1 MNRQPLKLPLE
12 DQPAS
17 ATDFSP
23 MSSDQALSARSFF
36 WLALA
41 VVIAVLI
48 YLLSPILTPFLLA
61 AILAYMGDPLV
72 DWLQAKKIPRTLGVV
87 IVMFLLIGLM
97 ILIVVILVP
106 LFEQQAITLMQ
117 RYPQHLDA
125 LSSYITPWLHRF
137 GIDFVLDIQGIKQA
151 LMENLPAAKS
161 FAANLIPSLKT
172 GGLALVEFVINLV
185 LVPVVLFYVLRD
197 WDLMIAHIGETIPRR
212 ARDETISMARD
223 VDKVLGQFLRGQSSV
238 MLLQSVFYVTGL
250 WLVGLDFALP
260 IGILA
265 GMLTFV
271 PYLGAI
277 VGFVLAT
284 LAGLIQFQSF
294 GGLVPVWIVFFLGQ
308 LLEGMVVT
316 PWLVGDHIGLHPV
329 LVIFALLAFG
339 QLFGFFGVLL
349 ALPASAVL
357 VVGFKY
363 LHQKYTESA
372 LYTEPKE
379 SLVISPPQEPEGT
392 AVKE

>member
-1 MNRQPLKLPLE
+1 MLPARRST
-12 DQPAS
+12 AS
-17 ATDFSP
+17 ATGLNL
-23 MSSDQALSARSFF
+23 MSTEQVLSGRAFF

-72 DWLQAKKIPRTLGVV
+72 DRLEAKHIPRTLGVL

-97 ILIVVILVP
+97 ILILVILVP
-106 LFEQQAITLMQ
+106 LFEQQAATLMQ
-117 RYPQHLDA
+117 RYPQHLEA

-137 GIDFVLDIQGIKQA
+137 GIDFELDIQGIKQA

-161 FAANLIPSLKT
+161 FAAKLIPTLKT

-197 WDLMIAHIGETIPRR
+197 WDLMITRIAETIPIR
-212 ARDETISMARD
+212 ARDEIIAMARD

-265 GMLTFV
+265 GLLCFV

-294 GGLVPVWIVFFLGQ
+294 GGLIPVWIVFFLGQ

-316 PWLVGDHIGLHPV
+316 PWLVGDRIGLHPV

-357 VVGFKY
+357 LVGFKY
-363 LHQKYTESA
+363 LHRKYTDSA
-372 LYTEPKE
+372 LYSEPKE
-379 SLVISPPQEPEGT
+379 RLVIVPSQEPEGT
-392 AVKE
+392 ERVEGVNE

>member
-1 MNRQPLKLPLE
+1 
-12 DQPAS
+12 
-17 ATDFSP
+17 
-23 MSSDQALSARSFF
+23 MSSEQALNARSFF

-72 DWLQAKKIPRTLGVV
+72 DWLQAQKIPRTLGVV

-125 LSSYITPWLHRF
+125 LSSYITPWLHHF

-185 LVPVVLFYVLRD
+185 LVPVVLFYILRD

-223 VDKVLGQFLRGQSSV
+223 VDEVLGQFLRGQSSV

-316 PWLVGDHIGLHPV
+316 PWLVGDRIGLHPV

-349 ALPASAVL
+349 ALPASAAL

-372 LYTEPKE
+372 LYTEPKG

-392 AVKE
+392 ARGEGVKE

>member
-1 MNRQPLKLPLE
+1 
-12 DQPAS
+12 
-17 ATDFSP
+17 
-23 MSSDQALSARSFF
+23 MSSERILSAYSFF

-61 AILAYMGDPLV
+61 AILAYMGDPMV
-72 DWLQAKKIPRTLGVV
+72 DRLEAKQIPRTLGVL

-97 ILIVVILVP
+97 ILILVILVP
-106 LFEQQAITLMQ
+106 LFEQQAATLMQ
-117 RYPQHLDA
+117 RYPQHLEA
-125 LSSYITPWLHRF
+125 LSAYITPWLHRF
-137 GIDFVLDIQGIKQA
+137 GFDFELDIQGIKQA
-151 LMENLPAAKS
+151 LMGNLPAAKS
-161 FAANLIPSLKT
+161 FAANLMPSLKT

-197 WDLMIAHIGETIPRR
+197 WDLMIAQIGETIPKRV
-212 ARDETISMARD
+212 RDETISMARD
-223 VDKVLGQFLRGQSSV
+223 VDKVLGQFLRGQLSV
-238 MLLQSVFYVTGL
+238 MLLQSIFYVTGL

>member
-1 MNRQPLKLPLE
+1 
-12 DQPAS
+12 
-17 ATDFSP
+17 
-23 MSSDQALSARSFF
+23 MSSEPVFSGRSFF

-61 AILAYMGDPLV
+61 AILAYMGDPLA
-72 DWLQAKKIPRTLGVV
+72 DRLEAKKIPRTLSVL

-106 LFEQQAITLMQ
+106 LFQQQAATLMQ
-117 RYPQHLDA
+117 RYPQHLET
-125 LSSYITPWLHRF
+125 LSSYITPWLHGF
-137 GIDFVLDIQGIKQA
+137 GIDFEFDIRGIKQA

-161 FAANLIPSLKT
+161 FAAELIPRLTT
-172 GGLALVEFVINLV
+172 GGLVLAEFVIDLV
-185 LVPVVLFYVLRD
+185 LVPVVLFYLLRD
-197 WDLMIAHIGETIPRR
+197 WDLMIAQIGETIPMR
-212 ARDETISMARD
+212 AREETISMARD
-223 VDKVLGQFLRGQSSV
+223 VDKVLGQFLRGQLSV
-238 MLLQSVFYVTGL
+238 MLLQSAFYVAGL

-260 IGILA
+260 IGIVA
-265 GMLTFV
+265 GLLTFV

-294 GGLVPVWIVFFLGQ
+294 GGLIPVWIVFFLGQ

-316 PWLVGDHIGLHPV
+316 PWLVGDRIGLHPV

-349 ALPASAVL
+349 ALPASAAL

-363 LHQKYTESA
+363 LHQKYTDSA
-372 LYTEPKE
+372 LYSEPKE
-379 SLVISPPQEPEGT
+379 SLVISPPQKPEGT
-392 AVKE
+392 ERREGVKE

>member
-1 MNRQPLKLPLE
+1 
-12 DQPAS
+12 
-17 ATDFSP
+17 
-23 MSSDQALSARSFF
+23 MSSEQVLSGRAFF
-36 WLALA
+36 WLTLA

-72 DWLQAKKIPRTLGVV
+72 DRLEANKIPRTLSVL
-87 IVMFLLIGLM
+87 IVMSLLIGLM

-106 LFEQQAITLMQ
+106 MFEQQAATFMQ
-117 RYPQHLDA
+117 YYPEHLEA
-125 LSSYITPWLHRF
+125 LNSYLTPWLRRF
-137 GIDFVLDIQGIKQA
+137 GIAFDFDIQGIKQA

-161 FAANLIPSLKT
+161 FAAKLIPSLTT
-172 GGLALVEFVINLV
+172 GGLALAEFVINLV

-197 WDLMIAHIGETIPRR
+197 WDFMLAHIGETIPKR
-212 ARDETISMARD
+212 AREEAISMARD
-223 VDKVLGQFLRGQSSV
+223 VDEVLGQFLRGQLSV
-238 MLLQSVFYVTGL
+238 MLLLSVFYVAGL
-250 WLVGLDFALP
+250 WFVGLDFALP

-265 GMLTFV
+265 GLLTFV

-294 GGLVPVWIVFFLGQ
+294 GGLIPVWIVFFLGQ

-316 PWLVGDHIGLHPV
+316 PWLVGDRIGLHPV

-357 VVGFKY
+357 AVGFKY
-363 LHQKYTESA
+363 LHRKYTDSA
-372 LYTEPKE
+372 LYSEPKE
-379 SLVISPPQEPEGT
+379 SLVIVPSQEPEGT
-392 AVKE
+392 ERVEGLNE

>member
-1 MNRQPLKLPLE
+1 MPSEQSS
-12 DQPAS
+12 S
-17 ATDFSP
+17 AH
-23 MSSDQALSARSFF
+23 SFF
-36 WLALA
+36 WLALT

-61 AILAYMGDPLV
+61 ALLAYMGDPLV
-72 DWLQAKKIPRTLGVV
+72 DRLAAIQIPRTLGAL
-87 IVMFLLIGLM
+87 IVMSLLIGSM

-106 LFEQQAITLMQ
+106 LFEHQATTLMQ
-117 RYPQHLDA
+117 RYPQHLEA
-125 LSSYITPWLHRF
+125 LSSYMRPWLHRF
-137 GIDFVLDIQGIKQA
+137 GIDFELDIQGIKHA

-161 FAANLIPSLKT
+161 YAAKLIPTLKT

-185 LVPVVLFYVLRD
+185 LVPVVLFYLLRD
-197 WDLMIAHIGETIPRR
+197 WDLMITHIGETIPIR

-223 VDKVLGQFLRGQSSV
+223 VDEVLGQFLRGQSSV
-238 MLLQSVFYVTGL
+238 MLLQSVFYVAGL

-260 IGILA
+260 IGVLA
-265 GMLTFV
+265 GLLCFI

-284 LAGLIQFQSF
+284 LAGVIQFESF

-308 LLEGMVVT
+308 LLEGMVFT
-316 PWLVGDHIGLHPV
+316 PWLVGDRIGLHPV

-349 ALPASAVL
+349 ALPASAAL

-363 LHQKYTESA
+363 MHQKYTGSA
-372 LYTEPKE
+372 LYREPRE
-379 SLVISPPQEPEGT
+379 SLVISPAQEPEGT
-392 AVKE
+392 EGDEEVKEAKA

>member
-1 MNRQPLKLPLE
+1 MPSE
-12 DQPAS
+12 
-17 ATDFSP
+17 
-23 MSSDQALSARSFF
+23 QALSARSFF

-41 VVIAVLI
+41 VVVGVLI

-72 DWLQAKKIPRTLGVV
+72 DRLEAQHIPRTLGAL
-87 IVMFLLIGLM
+87 IVMSLLIGLV

-106 LFEQQAITLMQ
+106 LLEHQAATLMQ
-117 RYPQHLDA
+117 RYPQHLEA

-137 GIDFVLDIQGIKQA
+137 GIDFELDIQGIKQA
-151 LMENLPAAKS
+151 LMKNLPAAKS
-161 FAANLIPSLKT
+161 YAAKLIPTLTT

-185 LVPVVLFYVLRD
+185 LVPVVLFYLLRD
-197 WDLMIAHIGETIPRR
+197 WDLMITHIGETIPMR

-238 MLLQSVFYVTGL
+238 MLLQSVFFVAGL
-250 WLVGLDFALP
+250 WLVGLDYALP

-265 GMLTFV
+265 GLLCFV

-294 GGLVPVWIVFFLGQ
+294 GGLIPVWIVFFLGQ
-308 LLEGMVVT
+308 LLEGMVFT
-316 PWLVGDHIGLHPV
+316 PWLVGDRIGLHPV

-349 ALPASAVL
+349 ALPASAAL
-357 VVGFKY
+357 VVGFKH
-363 LHQKYTESA
+363 LHQKYTDSA
-372 LYTEPKE
+372 LYSEPGE
-379 SLVISPPQEPEGT
+379 SLIISPLQEPEGT
-392 AVKE
+392 EKAKERKSARYEG

>member
-1 MNRQPLKLPLE
+1 
-12 DQPAS
+12 
-17 ATDFSP
+17 
-23 MSSDQALSARSFF
+23 MSSEQILSAHSFF

-41 VVIAVLI
+41 VVIAVVI

-72 DWLQAKKIPRTLGVV
+72 DRLEAKKIPRTLGVL

-106 LFEQQAITLMQ
+106 LFEQQAATLMQ
-117 RYPQHLDA
+117 RYPQHLEA
-125 LSSYITPWLHRF
+125 LSAYITPWLHRF
-137 GIDFVLDIQGIKQA
+137 GIDFELDIQGIKQA

-161 FAANLIPSLKT
+161 FAAKLIPSLTT
-172 GGLALVEFVINLV
+172 GGLALVGFVINLV

-197 WDLMIAHIGETIPRR
+197 WDLILAHIGETIPRR
-212 ARDETISMARD
+212 ARDETISMALD
-223 VDKVLGQFLRGQSSV
+223 VDKVLGQFLRGQLSI

-316 PWLVGDHIGLHPV
+316 PWLVGDRIGLHPV

-349 ALPASAVL
+349 ALPASAAL

-363 LHQKYTESA
+363 LHQKYTDSA
-372 LYTEPKE
+372 LYSEPKE
-379 SLVISPPQEPEGT
+379 SLVISPPQKPEGT
-392 AVKE
+392 ERGDG

>member
-1 MNRQPLKLPLE
+1 
-12 DQPAS
+12 
-17 ATDFSP
+17 
-23 MSSDQALSARSFF
+23 MSSEQFLSAYSFF

-72 DWLQAKKIPRTLGVV
+72 DRLQAKKIPRTLSVL

-106 LFEQQAITLMQ
+106 LFEQQAATLMQ
-117 RYPQHLDA
+117 NYPQYLEA
-125 LSSYITPWLHRF
+125 LSSHITPWLHRF
-137 GIDFVLDIQGIKQA
+137 GIAFDFDIQGIKQA

-161 FAANLIPSLKT
+161 FAAKLIPSLTT
-172 GGLALVEFVINLV
+172 GGLALVELVINLV

-223 VDKVLGQFLRGQSSV
+223 VNKVLGQFLRGQLSV

-316 PWLVGDHIGLHPV
+316 PRLVGDRIGLHPV

-349 ALPASAVL
+349 ALPASAAL

-363 LHQKYTESA
+363 LHQKYTDSA
-372 LYTEPKE
+372 LYSEPK
-379 SLVISPPQEPEGT
+379 SVSSFLPLRNRKGRQE
-392 AVKE
+392 AKE

>member
-1 MNRQPLKLPLE
+1 
-12 DQPAS
+12 
-17 ATDFSP
+17 
-23 MSSDQALSARSFF
+23 MSSEQVLTVRSFF

-41 VVIAVLI
+41 VVTAVLI

-61 AILAYMGDPLV
+61 VILAYMGDPLV
-72 DWLQAKKIPRTLGVV
+72 DRLEAKRIPRTLGVL
-87 IVMFLLIGLM
+87 IAMFLLIGLM

-106 LFEQQAITLMQ
+106 LFEHQAATLMQ
-117 RYPQHLDA
+117 RYPEHLEA

-137 GIDFVLDIQGIKQA
+137 GIDFELDIQGIKQA
-151 LMENLPAAKS
+151 LLENLPAAKS
-161 FAANLIPSLKT
+161 FAAKLIPSLTT
-172 GGLALVEFVINLV
+172 GGLALVQFVINLV

-197 WDLMIAHIGETIPRR
+197 WDLMIAHIGETVPRR
-212 ARDETISMARD
+212 NRDATFSLARD
-223 VDKVLGQFLRGQSSV
+223 VDKVLGQFLRGQLSV

-250 WLVGLDFALP
+250 WLVGLDFAVP

-265 GMLTFV
+265 GLLTFV

-284 LAGLIQFQSF
+284 LAGLIQFQSI

-316 PWLVGDHIGLHPV
+316 PWLVGDRIGLHPV

-349 ALPASAVL
+349 ALPASAAL
-357 VVGFKY
+357 AVGFKY
-363 LHQKYTESA
+363 LHQKYTDSA
-372 LYTEPKE
+372 LYSEPKE
-379 SLVISPPQEPEGT
+379 SLVISPPQEPEWTERGEG
-392 AVKE
+392 VKE

>member
-1 MNRQPLKLPLE
+1 
-12 DQPAS
+12 
-17 ATDFSP
+17 
-23 MSSDQALSARSFF
+23 MSSEQVISARSFF

-72 DWLQAKKIPRTLGVV
+72 DRLEAKKIPRTLSVL
-87 IVMFLLIGLM
+87 IVMTLLIGLM
-97 ILIVVILVP
+97 ILILVILVP
-106 LFEQQAITLMQ
+106 LFEQQAATLMQ
-117 RYPQHLDA
+117 NYPRYLDA

-137 GIDFVLDIQGIKQA
+137 GIDFELDIQGIKQA

-161 FAANLIPSLKT
+161 FAAKLIPSLTT
-172 GGLALVEFVINLV
+172 GGLALAELVINLV

-197 WDLMIAHIGETIPRR
+197 WDPMLAQIGETIPRR

-223 VDKVLGQFLRGQSSV
+223 IDKVLGQFLRGQMSV

-250 WLVGLDFALP
+250 WLVGLNFALP

-284 LAGLIQFQSF
+284 LAGLIQFQSL

-308 LLEGMVVT
+308 LLEGVVVT
-316 PWLVGDHIGLHPV
+316 PWLVGNRIGLHPV

-349 ALPASAVL
+349 ALPATAAL

-372 LYTEPKE
+372 LYSEPKE
-379 SLVISPPQEPEGT
+379 SLVIPPPQEPEGT
-392 AVKE
+392 ARGEGVKE